1 MYCKYCAQKLN
12 DKTVTK
18 CPSCGSKI
26 NIYDHGQSF
35 FEDHELDA
43 WHDDSPAGGFKTT
56 EMVLPVAGSS
66 KRSLPNSL
74 VGAAMIKDDNYAS
87 MGGAKGFFSKYK
99 IAIIACSIAA
109 VLVIAAVIMLVS
121 FISKFANKE
130 DADTDNPVT
139 DVQSDTGTNVTTKAV
154 SEVLSDIDAKFIGID
169 SDITGKFIQYQIT
182 AKGEVYDVKAYI
194 GDTALHYKKSM
205 EDIWEKDGF
214 DGIKTPFESKYDNT
228 LNRDELYCNINEFKL
243 FLVHIG
249 ALESETNEHP
259 TPENTGSEQGNQPE
273 NQNSPQTVP
282 GNGDSEP
289 EQKEELVSLQEFLMN
304 NGFKTTAN
312 RIEFYRFDSGD
323 SGPSLNV
330 SLTKDGST
338 YCFSY
343 KDGPNTIVPPI
354 HMNFPKD
361 YEWKQGENGY
371 DVFLSMDD
379 CQKILKDIE
388 SIKNK

>member
-66 KRSLPNSL
+66 KRSLPNSS

-121 FISKFANKE
+121 FISKFAIKE
-130 DADTDNPVT
+130 DADTDKPVT
-139 DVQSDTGTNVTTKAV
+139 DVQGDTGTNVTTKAV

-194 GDTALHYKKSM
+194 GDTKLHYKKRM
-205 EDIWEKDGF
+205 EDMWLQGF

-312 RIEFYRFDSGD
+312 RIEFYRYDNGD
-323 SGPSLNV
+323 SGPALNV
-330 SLTKDGST
+330 SLKKDGST

-343 KDGPNTIVPPI
+343 KDGLNTIVSPI
-354 HMNFPKD
+354 HMDFPKD
-361 YEWKQGENGY
+361 Y
-371 DVFLSMDD
+371 
-379 CQKILKDIE
+379 
-388 SIKNK
+388 